1 VIRAIDFGVLSE
13 AMAMTREEA
22 ESGQSLLLQ
31 ISNAMVRVQKEFF
44 GKGPTRAKSYMFDD
58 MLLVVM
64 REGLT
69 TAEKT
74 MLEFGHPNQVRQFR
88 QLYQDEMTGRLTGM
102 VEELTGRKVIN
113 YQSQVL
119 FDPDMTLELFVFDAS
134 AEHGFV
140 TATARDEPAQVVRNP
155 EDEPARE
162 PPSASGQEQQ

>member
-1 VIRAIDFGVLSE
+1 
-13 AMAMTREEA
+13 MATARDERRQDT

-31 ISNAMVRVQKEFF
+31 ISNAMVRMQKEFF
-44 GKGPTRAKSYMFDD
+44 GKGPTKAKSYMFDD

-88 QLYQDEMTGRLTGM
+88 QLFQDEMTEKLTGM
-102 VEELTGRKVIN
+102 VEDLTGRQVVN

-119 FDPDMTLELFVFDAS
+119 FDPDMSLEIFVFESSGEQTAI
-134 AEHGFV
+134 A
-140 TATARDEPAQVVRNP
+140 ATALAQLTETGQAGALDDAP
-155 EDEPARE
+155 ELES
-162 PPSASGQEQQ
+162 PSRPGQQDQQL